1 MKVIVTLY
9 SNGQHPDIALEAATR
24 HGPTLKHSAKEA
36 VTRPNFL
43 ISMEFSC
50 TIVVESPRQ
59 WHIQQL
65 SIFVPSLLLQYRKAR
80 YTTFMN
86 AIGVHGGFLLSL

>member
-1 MKVIVTLY
+1 
-9 SNGQHPDIALEAATR
+9 
-24 HGPTLKHSAKEA
+24 
-36 VTRPNFL
+36 
-43 ISMEFSC
+43 MEFSC